1 MSKLTLKQLDAGID
15 AVLANANSLIKE
27 SELLLQFG
35 FHARAY
41 TLAHIAR
48 EELAKVTMFY
58 ATGLRILAGNAID
71 WSKLHKRLRDHKS
84 KLTSDALLAVLTTP
98 GAALTLPLEKA
109 LGGSHVRN
117 EWKNDSLY
125 VALKGD
131 NFKTPSEIITHRKAE
146 RTVALASFA
155 LADTTEFLSAGGKLS
170 KRDPETAKKIFGGA
184 FNPDKLQAGD
194 AVEILKKLSHCL
206 AQARAAAAE
215 GKGTSQRGASVDAG
229 AA

>member
-15 AVLANANSLIKE
+15 AVLANANSLIEE
-27 SELLLQFG
+27 SKLLLQYG

-58 ATGLRILAGNAID
+58 ASGLRILAGNAVN

-84 KLTSDALLAVLTTP
+84 KLTSDGLLAVVSTP
-98 GAALTLPLEKA
+98 GAAETLPIEKV
-109 LGGSHVRN
+109 LGGSHIRN

-131 NFKTPSEIITHRKAE
+131 EFKTPSEIITHRKAE

-155 LADTTEFLSAGGKLS
+155 LADTMEYLSAGGKLS
-170 KRDPETAKKIFGGA
+170 KRDPETAMKLFAGV
-184 FNPDKLQAGD
+184 FNPDKLQVGD
-194 AVEILKKLSHCL
+194 APKILKVLSQCL
-206 AQARAAAAE
+206 TQARAAATAR
-215 GKGTSQRGASVDAG
+215 KGTRQRETSADANGA
-229 AA
+229 